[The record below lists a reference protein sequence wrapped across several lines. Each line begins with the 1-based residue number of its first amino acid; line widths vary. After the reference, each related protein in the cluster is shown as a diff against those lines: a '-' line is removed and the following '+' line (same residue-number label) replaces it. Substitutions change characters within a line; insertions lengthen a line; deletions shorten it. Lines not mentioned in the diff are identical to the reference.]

1 METKKRA
8 SVPIYVY
15 GKKYEVPEGLTI
27 QKAMEFVGYHFIRSC
42 GCRGGICGA
51 CLTEYRVPGKYQL
64 KVVLACQALIEP
76 EMQIAQ
82 SPFVPLNRAQYELEK
97 VTGQPGVLGEIYP
110 EIYRCVQCNTCTRVC
125 PMEIPVMDYMAH
137 AIRGDV
143 EKVAL
148 LSFQCIMCGACASK
162 CPAEIS
168 QPNVALLARRIY
180 GRHILPLPEG
190 LYQKI
195 RDIDQGRYNLVLE
208 RLTQMPI
215 EELMKIYTLREQEP
229 QESQEWAPKDPD
241 FPESIIGEGG
251 PLSRKEEKAWGRI
264 S

>member
-1 METKKRA
+1 VETEKRA
-8 SVPIYVY
+8 TVPIYIY

-27 QKAMEFVGYHFIRSC
+27 QRAMEFVGYQFVRSC

-64 KVVLACQALIEP
+64 RIVLACQALIES
-76 EMQIAQ
+76 EMQITQ
-82 SPFVPLNRAQYELEK
+82 SPFVPLNRAQYELDELK
-97 VTGQPGVLGEIYP
+97 NQPGIIGRIYA

-137 AIRGDV
+137 AMRGDI

-180 GRHILPLPEG
+180 GRHILPLPED
-190 LYQKI
+190 LFQRI

-208 RLTQMPI
+208 RLAQMSP
-215 EELMKIYTLREQEP
+215 EELMKLYTLREQEP
-229 QESQEWAPKDPD
+229 QESQEWVPKDPD
-241 FPESIIGEGG
+241 FPENVVVKGG
-251 PLSRKEEKAWGRI
+251 DPNRKGEKAWGRI